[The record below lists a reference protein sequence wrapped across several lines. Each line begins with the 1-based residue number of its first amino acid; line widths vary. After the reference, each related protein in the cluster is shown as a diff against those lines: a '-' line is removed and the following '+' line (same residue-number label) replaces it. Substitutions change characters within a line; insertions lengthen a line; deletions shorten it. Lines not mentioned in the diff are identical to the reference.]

1 MLENEAQ
8 IIAIA
13 ETAATKAA
21 NEALQNLLMILG
33 TDIKNPKGMLDLQK
47 DFLYTRET
55 REGKEEFIK
64 KGKLTLIG
72 AFIMATLAL
81 IVNGFFNWNPG
92 Q

>member
-47 DFLYTRET
+47 DFLYTREA
-55 REGKEEFIK
+55 REGKEEFVK

-72 AFIMATLAL
+72 AFIMAMLAL
-81 IVNGFFNWNPG
+81 IVNGFFNWHPG